1 MKYLSALILPL
12 ILFSSLIEAEK
23 VVNDNGC
30 QTKLIQMMK
39 PQYPN
44 TNYQGYAV
52 IKFNINEK
60 GTLNNTKVIKSMC
73 VDSRSETGE
82 IIFTKCPF
90 FKASSID
97 ASRYLKYKLP
107 LDKNGNSCA
116 IKDHEYTFNYS
127 LFSQDFK
134 NDGFITREELMESL
148 AN

>member
-12 ILFSSLIEAEK
+12 ILFSSFAEAEK
-23 VVNDNGC
+23 VIDDNGC

-73 VDSRSETGE
+73 VDSRS
-82 IIFTKCPF
+82 
-90 FKASSID
+90 
-97 ASRYLKYKLP
+97 
-107 LDKNGNSCA
+107 
-116 IKDHEYTFNYS
+116 
-127 LFSQDFK
+127 
-134 NDGFITREELMESL
+134 
-148 AN
+148 

>member
-52 IKFNINEK
+52 IKFDINET
-60 GTLNNTKVIKSMC
+60 GNLNNTKAIKSMC
-73 VDSRSETGE
+73 VESRSETGE

-90 FKASSID
+90 FKTTSID

-107 LDKNGNSCA
+107 LDKNGKSCS

-127 LFSQDFK
+127 LFSQDFE
-134 NDGFITREELMESL
+134 NDGFMTRAELMKSL
-148 AN
+148 VN

>member
-1 MKYLSALILPL
+1 MKYLSTLILPL

-23 VVNDNGC
+23 VINNVGC
-30 QTKLIQMMK
+30 ETKLIQMMK

-90 FKASSID
+90 FKTTSID

-107 LDKNGNSCA
+107 LDKNGKSCS

-134 NDGFITREELMESL
+134 NDGFMTREELMESL
-148 AN
+148 TN

>member
-23 VVNDNGC
+23 VIDDNGC

-39 PQYPN
+39 AQYPN

-82 IIFTKCPF
+82 IIFIKCPF
-90 FKASSID
+90 FKATSID

-107 LDKNGNSCA
+107 LDKNGKSCS
-116 IKDHEYTFNYS
+116 IEDNEYIFNYS

-134 NDGFITREELMESL
+134 NDGFTTREELIKSL
-148 AN
+148 TN

>member
-23 VVNDNGC
+23 VINDNGC
-30 QTKLIQMMK
+30 ETKLIQMLK

-90 FKASSID
+90 FKTTSID

-107 LDKNGNSCA
+107 VDLNGKACS
-116 IKDHEYTFNYS
+116 IKDHEYTYNYS
-127 LFSQDFK
+127 LYSQDFK
-134 NDGFITREELMESL
+134 KDGFMSRDELIESL
-148 AN
+148 SN